1 MEAPDRFDEMAQACI
16 TNYDEIMQHGSPEMR
31 TVSQML
37 LFALAQEIARRERPS
52 TVANDDET

>member
-16 TNYDEIMQHGSPEMR
+16 TNHDEIMQHGSPEMR

-37 LFALAQEIARRERPS
+37 LFALAQEIARRERPA
-52 TVANDDET
+52 TAANDDET